1 MSKVHICYHF
11 KFFAPDIFTYFSA
24 MKGKPVLYL
33 LPVGLSPEDTPPPLI
48 SEVLEDIDFFI
59 CERIRTTRRWLRSID
74 PAYNIDHRL
83 FFEYDKHENAFPM
96 EEIQNAWN
104 AGKAGALTSEAGTP
118 AVADPGFQVV
128 EEAHRTGIR
137 IQPLPGNNSLILGL
151 MASGLDGNKFTY
163 HGYFPVDPDELKSM
177 FKKLHGAIHE
187 GYTQIFIETPY
198 RNQKT
203 ISSLIKI
210 LPADYKLSVSSGLL
224 TPQSRSRTLSI
235 RQWSKANTDYL
246 HKVPAVFLIGK

>member
-1 MSKVHICYHF
+1 
-11 KFFAPDIFTYFSA
+11 
-24 MKGKPVLYL
+24 MKEESILYL
-33 LPVGLSPEDTPPPLI
+33 MPTDLSPEDVPHPSVKEILPM
-48 SEVLEDIDFFI
+48 IDFFI

-74 PAYNIDHRL
+74 SSYDIDSRL
-83 FFEYDKHENAFPM
+83 FFEYDKHTRTFPVM
-96 EEIQNAWN
+96 EIRKAWE

-128 EEAHRTGIR
+128 DLAHRVGIEVR
-137 IQPLPGNNSLILGL
+137 PLPGNNSLILGL
-151 MASGLDGNKFTY
+151 MASGLNGNQFTY
-163 HGYFPVDPDELKSM
+163 HGYFPVDPGELKSM
-177 FKKLHGAIHE
+177 FKNLHEAIHK

-210 LPADYKLSVSSGLL
+210 LPSDYKLSVSSGLL
-224 TPQSRSRTLSI
+224 TAQSRCRTLSI
-235 RQWSKANTDYL
+235 RQWSKTDTAYL